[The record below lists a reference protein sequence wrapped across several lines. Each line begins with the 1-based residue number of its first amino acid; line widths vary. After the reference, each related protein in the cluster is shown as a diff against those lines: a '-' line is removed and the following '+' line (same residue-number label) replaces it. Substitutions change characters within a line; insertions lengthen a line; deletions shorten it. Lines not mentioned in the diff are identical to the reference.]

1 MKKWTHSGSLKQ
13 EPSAREEKHRKLA
26 RRAAAEGIVLLK
38 NEGVLPLKTSD
49 PIALFGSGAEKTVKG
64 GIGSGDVN
72 NRENISVYKGIKE
85 AGASVTNEDWIRDY
99 DKRYK
104 EAREEWKE
112 KILEDARHV
121 QNPFDAYAANPFV
134 LPDGR
139 RITEQDLRGAG
150 AAVYV
155 ISRISG
161 EGKDRRLEEGDY
173 YLSVREREDLL
184 YLDRFQIPLILIL
197 NSGGPVE
204 LTDILQESQAVHIGE
219 QALLQ
224 GYGRVRVTYLHHH
237 ASVQVTVGR
246 THLGDIVADA
256 LAARFGRIYYHTGYV
271 RQCAVPGGIGHVVF
285 HLQPSF
291 PLPLIFAARCGLYSL
306 HADMKRA

>member
-1 MKKWTHSGSLKQ
+1 M
-13 EPSAREEKHRKLA
+13 
-26 RRAAAEGIVLLK
+26 
-38 NEGVLPLKTSD
+38 LPLKTSA
-49 PIALFGSGAEKTVKG
+49 PVALFGSGAEKTVKG

-139 RITEQDLRGAG
+139 RITEADLKGAG

-173 YLSVREREDLL
+173 YLSGREREDLL
-184 YLDRFQIPLILIL
+184 YLDRFPGNGKYRRCTQYFAAG
-197 NSGGPVE
+197 SGRRTRRRRCTLRQGGARGE
-204 LTDILQESQAVHIGE
+204 TDGD
-219 QALLQ
+219 
-224 GYGRVRVTYLHHH
+224 
-237 ASVQVTVGR
+237 VGKEICG
-246 THLGDIVADA
+246 LS
-256 LAARFGRIYYHTGYV
+256 
-271 RQCAVPGGIGHVVF
+271 VPGYIQLSKRGSGKRSIQRRN
-285 HLQPSF
+285 LCR
-291 PLPLIFAARCGLYSL
+291 ISL
-306 HADMKRA
+306 L

>member
-1 MKKWTHSGSLKQ
+1 MKMQKWTHSGSLKQ
-13 EPSAREEKHRKLA
+13 GLSHHEEKHRALA

-72 NRENISVYKGIKE
+72 NRENISVYRGIKE
-85 AGASVTNEDWIRDY
+85 AGVSVTNEDWIQDY
-99 DKRYK
+99 DKRYE

-121 QNPFDAYAANPFV
+121 QNPFDAYAANPFI

-139 RITEQDLRGAG
+139 SITESDLEGAA

-161 EGKDRRLEEGDY
+161 EGKDRRLEKGDY
-173 YLSVREREDLL
+173 YLSGREREDIL
-184 YLDRFQIPLILIL
+184 YLNRFHIPLILIL

-204 LTDILQESQAVHIGE
+204 LTDILQEAENIRAVLNISQ
-219 QALLQ
+219 
-224 GYGRVRVTYLHHH
+224 
-237 ASVQVTVGR
+237 R
-246 THLGDIVADA
+246 T
-256 LAARFGRIYYHTGYV
+256 
-271 RQCAVPGGIGHVVF
+271 
-285 HLQPSF
+285 
-291 PLPLIFAARCGLYSL
+291 RCCGYSL
-306 HADMKRA
+306 RQGSAGRKTDGNMGPAV